1 MKIYTFTR
9 DDETF
14 NVEAYDYEQALD
26 TLIYY
31 VGGEEEAALWTYSG
45 E

>member
-1 MKIYTFTR
+1 MQIYTFTR

-14 NVEAYDYEQALD
+14 NVEAYNYEQALD

-31 VGGEEEAALWTYSG
+31 VGCYEEAALWTYRG